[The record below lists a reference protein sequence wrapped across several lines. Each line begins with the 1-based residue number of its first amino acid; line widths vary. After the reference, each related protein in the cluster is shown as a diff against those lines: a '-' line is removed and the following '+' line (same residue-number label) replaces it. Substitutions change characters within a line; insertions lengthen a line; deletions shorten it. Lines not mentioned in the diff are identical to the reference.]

1 MSAENT
7 SVIPGKLLRDALCS
21 AAVRI
26 EQDRKMIDELNVYPV
41 PDGDTGTNM
50 SMTMHAAKRELSVL
64 PDSVSVSEVADKTA
78 SAMLRGARGNSG
90 VILSLLFRGFA
101 KGLAGLEE
109 ADGLQIA
116 NALEIGVQA
125 AYKSVMK
132 PTEGTILTVAR
143 MASQQAQLLA
153 RDNPDALEVFEEI
166 CSAGAHALS
175 KTPEQLEILKKADV
189 VDAGGKGLVTIWE
202 AMLAVFQGQAPVLAV
217 EEVPKKQE
225 MTAIGRIDMEEEIKF
240 TYCTEFMLEKK
251 KDCPDAFKLRA
262 YLETIGDCVVVVDD
276 EEIIKVHVHTDN
288 PGLALQKAL
297 EFGQFVN
304 EPKPKIENMRIQH
317 AGRVRAAQ
325 NALQDETYVRTEPEK
340 PFGFVAVATGEGLE
354 NMFRELGAD
363 CVVRGGQTM
372 NPSTEDILKAIHA
385 TPAKNVFVLPNN
397 KNIIMAAEQT
407 VSLADRNVYVLP
419 TRTIPQGLTALM
431 TFDDA
436 LDVEGN
442 RIAMTRAAEKVST
455 GQITFA
461 ARDSELEGHSIRK
474 GEVLALD
481 NGKLAFTEKDP
492 HRAAYK
498 LVKKLV
504 SSDSSFITLTYGQNV
519 PEDMADQLCTK
530 LQERYGDR
538 IEVML
543 VNGGQPVY
551 YYIIA
556 VE

>member
-1 MSAENT
+1 MN
-7 SVIPGKLLRDALCS
+7 GKLLRDAICS
-21 AAVRI
+21 AAIKI
-26 EQDRKMIDELNVYPV
+26 EQNRKMIDELNVYPV

-50 SMTMHAAKRELSVL
+50 SMTMNSAKRELSVL
-64 PDSVSVSEVADKTA
+64 PDTATVSEVAEKAA

-109 ADGLQIA
+109 AQGQDVA
-116 NALEIGVQA
+116 NALEIGVQG

-143 MASQQAQLLA
+143 MASQQAQLIA
-153 RDNPDALEVFEEI
+153 RENNDEIAVWEEI
-166 CSAGAHALS
+166 CQTGETALAN
-175 KTPEQLEILKKADV
+175 TPEQLPILKKAGV
-189 VDAGGKGLVTIWE
+189 VDAGGKGLLTIWE
-202 AMLAVFQGQAPVLAV
+202 AMLAVFHGEASVSVA
-217 EEVPKKQE
+217 EETVKKQE
-225 MTAIGRIDMEEEIKF
+225 VTAIGRVDLEEEIKF
-240 TYCTEFMLEKK
+240 TYCTEFILEKK
-251 KDCPDAFKLRA
+251 KDCPDSFKLRA

-288 PGLALQKAL
+288 PGMVLQKAL

-317 AGRVRAAQ
+317 AGRVREAQ
-325 NALQDETYVRTEPEK
+325 NAAQDETYVRAEPEK
-340 PFGFVAVATGEGLE
+340 QFGFVAVAAGEGLE
-354 NMFRELGAD
+354 TMFRELGAD

-372 NPSTEDILKAIHA
+372 NPSTDDILKAIHA
-385 TPAKNVFVLPNN
+385 TPAKHVFVLPNN
-397 KNIIMAAEQT
+397 KNIIMAAEQA
-407 VSLADRNVYVLP
+407 VSLADRNVYVLQ
-419 TRTIPQGLTALM
+419 TRTIPQGLSAM
-431 TFDDA
+431 MAFDDS

-442 RIAMTRAAEKVST
+442 RIAMTRAFEQVST
-455 GQITFA
+455 GQVTFA

-481 NGKLAFTEKDP
+481 NGKLAFTDKDLN
-492 HRAAYK
+492 HGAFK
-498 LVKKLV
+498 LTKRLV
-504 SSDSSFITLTYGQNV
+504 NGESGFITITYGENV
-519 PEDMADQLCTK
+519 SEETAQQLYTK
-530 LQERYGDR
+530 VQERFGEKL
-538 IEVML
+538 EVML